1 MSANG
6 SLAAENEIF
15 QDLEDLQ
22 SELIKL
28 KLWTEEKCKQRGKTR
43 SMETSLE
50 RSRCCVETILEG
62 GQEELAEWDIVT
74 DFIGSE
80 LAEFYQEC
88 EVSSEQ

>member
-28 KLWTEEKCKQRGKTR
+28 RLWTEEKCKQRGKTR
-43 SMETSLE
+43 S
-50 RSRCCVETILEG
+50 VETILEG